1 MATLEFFFD
10 VGSPTAYLAHTQLPG
25 IAARTGADMR
35 WRPMLLG
42 GVFKSTG
49 NRAPGEVAPKG
60 AYMLRDLQR
69 YAARYGVP
77 YAHNPNFP
85 INTILMMRGAVAAQR
100 QGVLPGYLDAIFR
113 GMWIEQAP
121 MQNPQ
126 EVGRRLAAAG
136 IDVAALLALTED
148 QSVKDEL
155 RANTEEAVGRGAF
168 GAPTFFVGTEMF
180 FGQDRLDFVEEE
192 LRRNA

>member
-10 VGSPTAYLAHTQLPG
+10 VGSPTAYLAYTQLPG
-25 IAARTGADMR
+25 IAGRTEADVR
-35 WRPMLLG
+35 YRPILLG
-42 GVFKSTG
+42 GVFKATG

-69 YAARYGVP
+69 YAARYRVP

-100 QGVLPGYLDAIFR
+100 LDLLPAYLGAIFA
-113 GMWIEQAP
+113 GMWVEQAP
-121 MQNPQ
+121 MQDPQ
-126 EVGRRLAAAG
+126 EVGRRLVAAG
-136 IDVAALLALTED
+136 IDFSTLLALAED

-155 RANTEEAVGRGAF
+155 RTNTEEAVRRGAF
-168 GAPTFFVGTEMF
+168 GAPTFFVGDEMF

-192 LRRNA
+192 LRRAG

>member
-1 MATLEFFFD
+1 MARLEFFFD
-10 VGSPTAYLAHTQLPG
+10 VGSPTAYLAYTQLPG
-25 IAARTGADMR
+25 IASRTGAEIR
-35 WRPMLLG
+35 YRPILLG
-42 GVFKSTG
+42 GVFKATG

-100 QGVLPGYLDAIFR
+100 LDLLPTYLGAIFA
-113 GMWIEQAP
+113 GMWVEQAP
-121 MQNPQ
+121 MQDPQ
-126 EVGRRLAAAG
+126 EVGRRLVAAG
-136 IDVAALLALTED
+136 IDVSTLLPLTED

-155 RANTEEAVGRGAF
+155 RISTEEAVRRGTF
-168 GAPTFFVGTEMF
+168 GAPTFFVGDEMF
-180 FGQDRLDFVEEE
+180 FGQDRLDFVEDE
-192 LRRNA
+192 LRRAG

>member
-10 VGSPTAYLAHTQLPG
+10 VGSPTAYLAYTQLPG
-25 IAARTGADMR
+25 IAARTGAEIGY
-35 WRPMLLG
+35 RPILLG
-42 GVFKSTG
+42 GLFKATG

-69 YAARYGVP
+69 YAERYGVP

-85 INTILMMRGAVAAQR
+85 INTILMMRGAVAALH
-100 QGVLPGYLDAIFR
+100 QGILPAYLDAIFR

-121 MQNPQ
+121 MQDPQ
-126 EVGRRLAAAG
+126 EIGRRLAAAG
-136 IDVAALLALTED
+136 IDVGNLLSLTED

-155 RANTEEAVGRGAF
+155 RTNTEEAVRRGAF
-168 GAPTFFVGTEMF
+168 GAPTFFVGGEMF
-180 FGQDRLDFVEEE
+180 FGQDRLDFVEEA
-192 LRRNA
+192 LRRAG

>member
-1 MATLEFFFD
+1 MARLEFFFD
-10 VGSPTAYLAHTQLPG
+10 VGSPTAYLAYTQLPG
-25 IAARTGADMR
+25 IASRTGAEIR
-35 WRPMLLG
+35 YRPILLG
-42 GVFKSTG
+42 GVFKATG

-100 QGVLPGYLDAIFR
+100 LDLLPAYLGAIFA
-113 GMWIEQAP
+113 GMWVEQAP
-121 MQNPQ
+121 MQDPQ
-126 EVGRRLAAAG
+126 EVGRRLVAAG
-136 IDVAALLALTED
+136 IDVSALLPLTED

-155 RANTEEAVGRGAF
+155 RINTEEAVRRGTF
-168 GAPTFFVGTEMF
+168 GAPTFFVGDEMF
-180 FGQDRLDFVEEE
+180 FGQDRLDFVEDE
-192 LRRNA
+192 LRRAG

>member
-1 MATLEFFFD
+1 MARLEFFFD
-10 VGSPTAYLAHTQLPG
+10 VGSPTAYLAYTQLPG
-25 IAARTGADMR
+25 IASRTGAEIR
-35 WRPMLLG
+35 YRPILLG
-42 GVFKSTG
+42 GVFKATG

-100 QGVLPGYLDAIFR
+100 LELLPAYLGAIFA
-113 GMWIEQAP
+113 GMWVEQAP
-121 MQNPQ
+121 MQDPQ
-126 EVGRRLAAAG
+126 EVGRRLVAAG
-136 IDVAALLALTED
+136 IDVSTLLPLTED

-155 RANTEEAVGRGAF
+155 RINTEEAVRRGTF
-168 GAPTFFVGTEMF
+168 GAPTFFVGDEMF
-180 FGQDRLDFVEEE
+180 FGQDRLDFVEDE
-192 LRRNA
+192 LRRAG

>member
-10 VGSPTAYLAHTQLPG
+10 VGSPTAYLAYTQLPG
-25 IAARTGADMR
+25 IAGRTEADVR
-35 WRPMLLG
+35 YRPILLG
-42 GVFKSTG
+42 GVFKATG

-69 YAARYGVP
+69 YAARYRVP

-100 QGVLPGYLDAIFR
+100 LDLLPAYLGAIFA
-113 GMWIEQAP
+113 GMWVEQAP
-121 MQNPQ
+121 MQDPQ
-126 EVGRRLAAAG
+126 EVGRRLVAAG
-136 IDVAALLALTED
+136 IDVSTLLALAED

-155 RANTEEAVGRGAF
+155 RTNTEEAVRRGAF
-168 GAPTFFVGTEMF
+168 GAPTFFVGDEMF

-192 LRRNA
+192 LRRAG

>member
-25 IAARTGADMR
+25 IAARTGATIDYH
-35 WRPMLLG
+35 PMLLG
-42 GVFKSTG
+42 GVFKATG
-49 NRAPGEVAPKG
+49 NRAPGEVPPKG
-60 AYMLRDLQR
+60 AYMLRDLER

-100 QGVLPGYLDAIFR
+100 LGQLPAYLDAIFR
-113 GMWIEQAP
+113 GMWVERAP
-121 MQNPQ
+121 MQDPQ
-126 EVGRRLAAAG
+126 EVGRRVVAAG
-136 IDVAALLALTED
+136 IDIARLLALAED
-148 QSVKDEL
+148 QSVKDAL
-155 RANTEEAVGRGAF
+155 RTNTEQAVARGAF
-168 GAPTFFVGTEMF
+168 GAPTFFVGNEMF

-192 LRRNA
+192 LRRAG

>member
-1 MATLEFFFD
+1 MARLEFFFD
-10 VGSPTAYLAHTQLPG
+10 VGSPTAYLAYTQLPG
-25 IAARTGADMR
+25 IASRTGAEIR
-35 WRPMLLG
+35 YRPILLG
-42 GVFKSTG
+42 GVFKATG

-100 QGVLPGYLDAIFR
+100 LDLLPAYLGAIFA
-113 GMWIEQAP
+113 GMWVEQAP
-121 MQNPQ
+121 MQDPQ
-126 EVGRRLAAAG
+126 EVGRRLVAAG
-136 IDVAALLALTED
+136 IDVSTLLPLTED

-155 RANTEEAVGRGAF
+155 RINTEEAVRRGTF
-168 GAPTFFVGTEMF
+168 GAPTFFVGDEMF
-180 FGQDRLDFVEEE
+180 FGQDRLDFVEDE
-192 LRRNA
+192 LRRAG

>member
-10 VGSPTAYLAHTQLPG
+10 VGSPTAYLAYTQLPG
-25 IAARTGADMR
+25 IAGRTGADVR
-35 WRPMLLG
+35 YRPILLG
-42 GVFKSTG
+42 GVFKATG

-69 YAARYGVP
+69 YAARYRVP

-100 QGVLPGYLDAIFR
+100 LDMLPAYLGAIFA
-113 GMWIEQAP
+113 GMWVEQAP
-121 MQNPQ
+121 MQDPQ
-126 EVGRRLAAAG
+126 EVGRRLVAAG
-136 IDVAALLALTED
+136 IDVSTLLRLTED

-155 RANTEEAVGRGAF
+155 RTNTEEAVRRGAF
-168 GAPTFFVGTEMF
+168 GAPSFFVGDEMF
-180 FGQDRLDFVEEE
+180 FGQDRLDFVEDE
-192 LRRNA
+192 LRRAG